1 MMETVTNQIYMA
13 HATNPKK
20 SCSEAE
26 VQMEQAQHNIW
37 GSDIY
42 TNLFTTYS
50 ATELPNLHLLISE
63 TEEQK

>member
-1 MMETVTNQIYMA
+1 MA
-13 HATNPKK
+13 YATKPKK
-20 SCSEAE
+20 SYSETE

-50 ATELPNLHLLISE
+50 ATELPNLHLLVS
-63 TEEQK
+63 EEQK